1 MKVIVKVVQNFIGNA
16 QASMLARIQS
26 AISKKQNKILIPIFW
41 NLKET

>member
-16 QASMLARIQS
+16 QAFMLIQIQS
-26 AISKKQNKILIPIFW
+26 AMSIKQSQTLMPILL